1 MTRKEFMVELRDRLS
16 RLPAGE
22 REEALSF
29 YEEYFDEAGPD
40 REQDVIREL
49 GSPASVASRILADHA
64 VKEARE
70 APYNPRKGFSAVW
83 AVLLAIFA
91 APLAIPVVI
100 AIIGVMIAILAVVF
114 AVGAAAVGLVIG
126 GFALFVSGFF
136 GLFASPASALIIF
149 GVAFLLWGAGKIVFT
164 VIGAT
169 MALLGQLTSW
179 MFGFTKGDRY
189 AR

>member
-1 MTRKEFMVELRDRLS
+1 MTRKEFMDELRSRLS
-16 RLPAGE
+16 RLPADE
-22 REEALSF
+22 KEEALSY
-29 YEEYFDEAGPD
+29 YEEYFDEAGSD

-91 APLAIPVVI
+91 APLAIPAVI
-100 AIIGVMIAILAVVF
+100 AIIGIMIAILAVVF
-114 AVGAAAVGLVIG
+114 AVGAAAVGLLIG
-126 GFALFVSGFF
+126 GFALFIGGFF
-136 GLFASPASALIIF
+136 GLFSSPASALIIF
-149 GVAFLLWGAGKIVFT
+149 GVAFLLWGAGKIIFT
-164 VIGAT
+164 IIGASLS
-169 MALLGQLTSW
+169 LLGQLTSW
-179 MFGFTKGDRY
+179 MFGRTKGDGY